1 MVRGCLPLLYL
12 LFPFVTQC
20 VTNLVGAYRI
30 RPEYIYAD

>member
-12 LFPFVTQC
+12 PSQFATQC